1 MTFQE
6 IAALLTERFGP
17 EVIEN
22 QDGEGPMPRLW
33 VQPDAL
39 LETGRFLLE
48 DDRLYFDSLSCLT
61 ALDNGPEAGTFELA
75 YNLYSIAFE
84 HALCLKVKLPRQ
96 QQPDG
101 SLPEVPSLAG
111 LWRTADWH
119 EREAFDLMGIRFT
132 GHPDLR
138 RILLP
143 EDWQGHPL
151 RRDYTPQQTY
161 HGIRVAY

>member
-6 IAALLTERFGP
+6 ISTLLGERFGP
-17 EVIEN
+17 RIIEN
-22 QDGEGPMPRLW
+22 QQADGPMPFLW
-33 VQPDAL
+33 IQPDAL
-39 LETGRFLLE
+39 AEAGRFLLE
-48 DDRLYFDSLSCLT
+48 DSRLYFDSLSCLT

-75 YNLYSIAFE
+75 YNFYSIPFG
-84 HALCLKVKLPRQ
+84 HALCVKLKLPRPQ
-96 QQPDG
+96 LPDG
-101 SLPEVPSLAG
+101 PLPEVPSLTP

-119 EREAFDLMGIRFT
+119 EREAFDLMGIRFR

-143 EDWQGHPL
+143 EDWHGHPL
-151 RRDYTPQQTY
+151 RKDYQQQETY